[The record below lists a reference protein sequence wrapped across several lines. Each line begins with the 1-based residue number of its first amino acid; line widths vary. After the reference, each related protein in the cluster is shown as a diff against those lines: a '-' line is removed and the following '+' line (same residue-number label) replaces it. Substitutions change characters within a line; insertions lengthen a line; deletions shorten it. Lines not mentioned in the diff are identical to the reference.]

1 MGLLDRDSRGYALSL
16 DLLLALI
23 PLTILLGVVAAD
35 MDNMYY
41 QMEDTVFRG
50 STERV
55 AADTLDTLLETSGD
69 PYNWEQSNTTPPVVG
84 LARYDLTKQMPIQNV
99 LSPYKVGAVKSP
111 YIQNLLGSEY
121 GYFFSMSY
129 LETGTNV
136 KNISSTPT
144 ITSADSITAE
154 DVVRIERTVLYSEFE
169 IVSEGINIRATGK
182 SNPVSS
188 PPNVFM
194 TNVAYNEAFDYWIYL
209 ESVGPTTVTSGW
221 VTINGYDVVY
231 PTDFR
236 SGTVLVVKQIP
247 IVDDKGNTILKN
259 ESNLLPNSV
268 VLMIEGSPTD
278 KMNVYIIQVPKG
290 TPESAVNPEGGNRQP
305 CRVEFFVWLR

>member
-1 MGLLDRDSRGYALSL
+1 LDRDSRGYAFSL

-35 MDNMYY
+35 MDNMFY
-41 QMEDTVFRG
+41 QMEDVVFRG

-55 AADTLDTLLETSGD
+55 AADALDTLLETSGD
-69 PYNWEQSNTTPPVVG
+69 PYNWEQSNTTPAVVG
-84 LARYDLTKQMPIQNV
+84 LARYDLSKQMPIQNV
-99 LSPYKVGAVKSP
+99 LSPYKVGAVKSSQ
-111 YIQNLLGSEY
+111 IQNLLGNEY

-154 DVVRIERTVLYSEFE
+154 DVVRIERIVLYSEFE

-221 VTINGYDVVY
+221 VTINGFDIVY

-236 SGTVLVVKQIP
+236 SGEVLVVKQIP

-290 TPESAVNPEGGNRQP
+290 TPESAVDPEGGKRQP
-305 CRVEFFVWLR
+305 CKVEFFVWLR

>member
-1 MGLLDRDSRGYALSL
+1 
-16 DLLLALI
+16 
-23 PLTILLGVVAAD
+23 
-35 MDNMYY
+35 
-41 QMEDTVFRG
+41 
-50 STERV
+50 
-55 AADTLDTLLETSGD
+55 
-69 PYNWEQSNTTPPVVG
+69 
-84 LARYDLTKQMPIQNV
+84 MPIQNV
-99 LSPYKVGAVKSP
+99 LSPYKVGAVKSSQ
-111 YIQNLLGSEY
+111 IQNMLGNEY
-121 GYFFSMSY
+121 GYFFTMSY
-129 LETGTNV
+129 KQTGTNV

-221 VTINGYDVVY
+221 VTINGFDVVY

-236 SGTVLVVKQIP
+236 SGEVLVVKQIP
-247 IVDDKGNTILKN
+247 IVDDKGNLILKN

>member
-69 PYNWEQSNTTPPVVG
+69 PYNWEQSNTTPPVAG

-236 SGTVLVVKQIP
+236 SGEVLVVKQIP

>member
-1 MGLLDRDSRGYALSL
+1 
-16 DLLLALI
+16 
-23 PLTILLGVVAAD
+23 

-69 PYNWEQSNTTPPVVG
+69 PYNWEQSNTTPPVAG

-236 SGTVLVVKQIP
+236 SGEVLVVKQIP

>member
-35 MDNMYY
+35 MDNMFY

-50 STERV
+50 SNERV
-55 AADTLDTLLETSGD
+55 AADVLDTLLETSGD
-69 PYNWEQSNTTPPVVG
+69 PYNWEQSNTTPKVVG
-84 LARYDLTKQMPIQNV
+84 LARYDLSKQMPIQNV
-99 LSPYKVGAVKSP
+99 LSPYKVGAVKSSQ
-111 YIQNLLGSEY
+111 IQSLLGNEY

-129 LETGTNV
+129 LKTGTNV

-144 ITSADSITAE
+144 ITSADSITAQ
-154 DVVRIERTVLYSEFE
+154 DVVRIERNVLYSEFE

-188 PPNVFM
+188 PPNTFM

-209 ESVGPTTVTSGW
+209 ESVGPTTVSSGW
-221 VTINGYDVVY
+221 VTINGFDMVY

-247 IVDDKGNTILKN
+247 IVDDKGNLILKN

-290 TPESAVNPEGGNRQP
+290 TPESAVDPEGGKRQP

>member
-1 MGLLDRDSRGYALSL
+1 MGLFDRDSRGYALSL

-35 MDNMYY
+35 MDNMFY

-99 LSPYKVGAVKSP
+99 LSPYKVGAVKSSQ
-111 YIQNLLGSEY
+111 IQNMLGNEY
-121 GYFFSMSY
+121 GYFFTMSY
-129 LETGTNV
+129 KQTGTNV

-221 VTINGYDVVY
+221 VTINGFDVVY

-236 SGTVLVVKQIP
+236 SGEVLVVKQIP
-247 IVDDKGNTILKN
+247 IVDDKGNLILKN